1 MSESKTPR
9 TDAVWEGLKGEV
21 TVYLSVAQAQPISVL
36 LRTIRKHSDEL
47 ETELSV
53 ALQCAEKA
61 GAELE
66 ELQKR
71 CDQLTG
77 MKFSDRM
84 HAALINRAE
93 SAEAELSRY
102 LKAEKALP
110 EESRMVGRVRM
121 LEDKKQGEQACLD
134 YIDKLRAHAA
144 AVTAERD
151 AVLEAL

>member
-1 MSESKTPR
+1 MSEPKTPR
-9 TDAVWEGLKGEV
+9 MDKLARTPVMPTTEKG
-21 TVYLSVAQAQPISVL
+21 YL
-36 LRTIRKHSDEL
+36 
-47 ETELSV
+47 
-53 ALQCAEKA
+53 
-61 GAELE
+61 
-66 ELQKR
+66 
-71 CDQLTG
+71 
-77 MKFSDRM
+77 
-84 HAALINRAE
+84 AALKRWATLSRSI
-93 SAEAELSRY
+93 EAELSRY